1 MINWG
6 NNKAI
11 LVNIRDVTQRKKA
24 GEALRKSEKKYR
36 NLFNQIVD
44 PVFLMD
50 KETLQFLDCNE
61 AAISV
66 FGYSMDELKTL
77 TMFNLLPKTEHAR
90 VKRNMKVKYKNKPD
104 TYTYITKGGEKIDV
118 EVRTDEIEYQDC
130 AAWIS
135 IVRDITERKQVEE
148 ELKALNEE
156 LFASKQQLSA
166 AFQQLVANHKQLI
179 ANEKALRR
187 SEELFRLISENA
199 ADLIAVV
206 DCKGYF
212 LYNSPSYKTLL
223 GYPPDELQGK
233 WSFASVHPDD
243 RAQAVAVFQQSI
255 KSKKGCVSEYRMRH
269 KDGSWRVL
277 EFSSNVICDSE
288 NQPVRV
294 VKVAHDITQRKQTE
308 LELQKAKEASEA
320 ANHAK
325 SEFLANMSHEIRTP
339 LNGILGYSE
348 LLLEENFGEEQLEF
362 VRIIQASG
370 KYLLN
375 LINEILDLSKIECH
389 GIELENKSFVLSEV
403 IEEKL
408 RVIQPRLS
416 EKGIDLNI
424 KISRN
429 VPHKFIG
436 DPTRIGQILLNL
448 LSNSVKFTETGAITI
463 SVNKGNFNQAP
474 EKFPL
479 KIAVKDS
486 GIGIP
491 QDKQHCIFQTFRQL
505 DGSTTRKYEGTGL
518 GLAITKNLVE
528 MMGGS
533 IRLRSQSGK
542 GSTFIVC
549 IPLQPCFEKDKSVK
563 LSSRKAASIRSKNNN
578 HSDDYASL
586 PETKIIQWSPANA
599 PHILLAEDN
608 EMNWRLIKNIFTRLG
623 YKITIVENGREVLH
637 AIAVESFDLVLM
649 DMQMPG
655 MDGFETTKIIR
666 QNPKFNSLPI
676 IALTAYA
683 MVGDAEKCRE
693 AGCDDYL
700 TKPINK
706 NQLLNCVQSYL
717 KKSKTNLPQITS
729 SVSSIE
735 EEIQKEMDKLKGGYI
750 ENLKERFTSFV
761 QSLQNRNFDEI
772 SIIGHSMKGSGSS
785 YGFNEISSLGWE
797 IEKASKTK
805 NIKQL
810 ERLVRRFE
818 KFFKSSNSSSCQT
831 LSN

>member
-1 MINWG
+1 MTNFNINWRKADTYRVTETFLTTKPFEENSIIKNEKLLQQVNSINHTKQKLAFETSQDCGQNFATLFHESLDAIVLVDALTCEILLVNRVVKRLFGYEENKIIGQKFAILFPVQSEKDYTTWLNEICSHDSVLVEQKFLRVDGTAITADLTATMINWG

-416 EKGIDLNI
+416 EKG
-424 KISRN
+424 
-429 VPHKFIG
+429 
-436 DPTRIGQILLNL
+436 
-448 LSNSVKFTETGAITI
+448 
-463 SVNKGNFNQAP
+463 
-474 EKFPL
+474 
-479 KIAVKDS
+479 
-486 GIGIP
+486 
-491 QDKQHCIFQTFRQL
+491 
-505 DGSTTRKYEGTGL
+505 
-518 GLAITKNLVE
+518 
-528 MMGGS
+528 
-533 IRLRSQSGK
+533 
-542 GSTFIVC
+542 
-549 IPLQPCFEKDKSVK
+549 
-563 LSSRKAASIRSKNNN
+563 
-578 HSDDYASL
+578 
-586 PETKIIQWSPANA
+586 
-599 PHILLAEDN
+599 
-608 EMNWRLIKNIFTRLG
+608 
-623 YKITIVENGREVLH
+623 
-637 AIAVESFDLVLM
+637 
-649 DMQMPG
+649 
-655 MDGFETTKIIR
+655 
-666 QNPKFNSLPI
+666 
-676 IALTAYA
+676 
-683 MVGDAEKCRE
+683 
-693 AGCDDYL
+693 
-700 TKPINK
+700 
-706 NQLLNCVQSYL
+706 
-717 KKSKTNLPQITS
+717 
-729 SVSSIE
+729 
-735 EEIQKEMDKLKGGYI
+735 
-750 ENLKERFTSFV
+750 
-761 QSLQNRNFDEI
+761 
-772 SIIGHSMKGSGSS
+772 
-785 YGFNEISSLGWE
+785 
-797 IEKASKTK
+797 
-805 NIKQL
+805 
-810 ERLVRRFE
+810 
-818 KFFKSSNSSSCQT
+818 
-831 LSN
+831 